1 MSHFLQVVQIAL
13 RRPLWIVGIAA
24 TALLVGLLWGG
35 NISAI
40 YPVVEVAFRG
50 ESLHYWI
57 DLKIRECDEEIARLN
72 AELVAERTRQAPSTG
87 ENMAEQVGQNTR
99 PATTA
104 SSSNIALSRQLSQ
117 LTIKRDWYLRLRP
130 WIVKLTPSDAFST
143 LLFILILLL
152 VGTVL
157 KSLALVINAVLVAR
171 VAHQT
176 VFELRRR
183 FFAHVL
189 RLELNKPGDE
199 GVAHLMSRF
208 THDINCIYGGLSIL
222 LGKMVRE
229 PLKMLACLIGAAWV
243 CLPLLVFSLLVVPPA
258 AWAVWQLGKMLKRAN
273 RRAMEEMAQLY
284 GTLEEALRS
293 LRVVKAYTMEPFER
307 RRFYETSRR
316 YLNKGMRI
324 AIYDA
329 LTHPLTE
336 ILGMTII
343 SLAMAAGAYLVLG
356 EKTHLMG
363 VPVSSHPL
371 TMPEL
376 VLFYALLAGAADPVR
391 KLSDVFAGLQ
401 AAMAASDRVFVMLER
416 QPEITD
422 RPTARRMPRHRKD
435 LVFDEVEFSYTPK
448 HPVLR
453 NINLEI
459 PFGETLVIVGGS
471 GSGKSTLLSLIP
483 RFFDPDRGEIRL
495 DGVPLSEIR
504 LRSLRKQIGLVPQE
518 PVLFNDT
525 ILNNIKY
532 GSPHATDEQ
541 AVEAAR
547 AAHAHGFIEQLPQG
561 YETMLG
567 PMGCGLSG
575 GQRQRIALA
584 RAILRDPAIL
594 ILDEATS
601 QIDVES
607 EQLIHQAL
615 ERFAQGRTTI
625 IVTHRL
631 STIAMA
637 DRVVLMG
644 DGRIMAVGTHEELLD
659 RCELYRRLYFG
670 SFGELRAA

>member
-1 MSHFLQVVQIAL
+1 MSRFLQVVQITL
-13 RRPLWIVGIAA
+13 RRPIWIVGIAA
-24 TALLVGLLWGG
+24 TALIVGVLWGG

-57 DLKIRECDEEIARLN
+57 DLKIQECDEEIARIEK
-72 AELVAERTRQAPSTG
+72 ELAPG
-87 ENMAEQVGQNTR
+87 DAPAANMKLDGHEHATKVTDQR
-99 PATTA
+99 P
-104 SSSNIALSRQLSQ
+104 SSGTLSRQLAQ
-117 LTIKRDWYLRLRP
+117 LTVKRDWYLRLRP
-130 WIVKLTPSDAFST
+130 WILQFTPNDAFST
-143 LLFILILLL
+143 LLFILALLL
-152 VGTVL
+152 IGTLL
-157 KSLALVINAVLVAR
+157 KSLALVVNSVLVAR

-229 PLKMLACLIGAAWV
+229 PLKMIACLVGAAWV
-243 CLPLLVFSLLVVPPA
+243 CFPLLIFSLLVVPPA

-284 GTLEEALRS
+284 GTLEETLRS
-293 LRVVKAYTMEPFER
+293 LRVVKAYTMEPYER

-343 SLAMAAGAYLVLG
+343 SVAMAAGAYLVLN
-356 EKTHLMG
+356 EKTHLLG
-363 VPVSSHPL
+363 LRASGHPL

-401 AAMAASDRVFVMLER
+401 AAVAASDRVFFMLER
-416 QPEITD
+416 EPEITD
-422 RPTARRMPRHRKD
+422 RPTARRIARHRQN
-435 LVFDEVEFSYTPK
+435 LVFDEVEFSYTPG

-453 NINLEI
+453 DINLEI

-483 RFFDPDRGEIRL
+483 RFFDPDQGEIRL
-495 DGVPLSEIR
+495 DGIPLPEIR
-504 LRSLRKQIGLVPQE
+504 LRSLRSQIGLVPQE

-532 GSPHATDEQ
+532 GSPHASDEQ

-547 AAHAHGFIEQLPQG
+547 AAHAHGFIQQLPHG
-561 YETMLG
+561 YDTLLG

-615 ERFAQGRTTI
+615 ERFVRGRTTI

-631 STIAMA
+631 NTIALA
-637 DRVVLMG
+637 DRVLLMG
-644 DGRIMAVGTHEELLD
+644 DGQILALGTHSELLEQS
-659 RCELYRRLYFG
+659 ELYRRLYLG
-670 SFGELRAA
+670 CFGELRAA

>member
-13 RRPLWIVGIAA
+13 RRPIWIVGITV
-24 TALLVGLLWGG
+24 TALIVGVLWGG

-57 DLKIRECDEEIARLN
+57 DLKIQECEQEISRIEQ
-72 AELVAERTRQAPSTG
+72 ELAIPDASAV
-87 ENMAEQVGQNTR
+87 
-99 PATTA
+99 PATQESHDQYDRSGGPMRL
-104 SSSNIALSRQLSQ
+104 SSGNAGLSRQLSQ
-117 LTIKRDWYLRLRP
+117 LTAKREWYLRLKP
-130 WIVKLTPSDAFST
+130 WILRLTPNDAFST
-143 LLFILILLL
+143 LVFILVLLL
-152 VGTVL
+152 IGTFL
-157 KSLALVINAVLVAR
+157 KSLALVINYVLVAR

-189 RLELNKPGDE
+189 RLELDKPGDE

-229 PLKMLACLIGAAWV
+229 PLKMVACLIGAAWV
-243 CLPLLVFSLLVVPPA
+243 CFPLLIFSLLVVPPA
-258 AWAVWQLGKMLKRAN
+258 AWAVWELGKMLKRAN

-329 LTHPLTE
+329 LIHPLTE

-343 SLAMAAGAYLVLG
+343 SLAMAAGAYLVLN
-356 EKTHLMG
+356 EQTHLLG
-363 VPVSSHPL
+363 LRTSTHPL

-401 AAMAASDRVFVMLER
+401 AAMAASDRVFITLKRE
-416 QPEITD
+416 PEIID
-422 RPTARRMPRHRKD
+422 RPTARRVPRHRRH
-435 LVFDEVEFSYTPK
+435 LFFDHVAFAYTPDR
-448 HPVLR
+448 PVLR
-453 NINLEI
+453 DINLEI

-483 RFFDPDRGEIRL
+483 RFFDPDQGEIRL
-495 DGVPLSEIR
+495 DGVPLPDIR
-504 LRSLRKQIGLVPQE
+504 LRSLRSQIGLVPQE

-541 AVEAAR
+541 AIEAAQ
-547 AAHAHGFIEQLPQG
+547 AAHAHGFIEKLPHG
-561 YETMLG
+561 YDTLLG

-584 RAILRDPAIL
+584 RAILRNPAIL

-615 ERFAQGRTTI
+615 ERFTEGRTTI

-631 STIAMA
+631 NTIALA
-637 DRVVLMG
+637 DRVLLLD
-644 DGRIMAVGTHEELLD
+644 DGRILGLGPHSELLEQSD
-659 RCELYRRLYFG
+659 LYRRLYFG
-670 SFGELRAA
+670 SVRELHAA

>member
-1 MSHFLQVVQIAL
+1 MNHFLQVVQIAL
-13 RRPLWIVGIAA
+13 RRPLWLGAIAV
-24 TALLVGLLWGG
+24 TALFVGVMWGG
-35 NISAI
+35 NITAI
-40 YPVVEVAFRG
+40 YPIVEVAFRG

-57 DLKIRECDEEIARLN
+57 DLKIQECDDEIARLQQEI
-72 AELVAERTRQAPSTG
+72 AIGATGTDAPSADQPHREDG
-87 ENMAEQVGQNTR
+87 
-99 PATTA
+99 A
-104 SSSNIALSRQLSQ
+104 SHPSAVRSGQLSQ
-117 LTIKRDWYLRLRP
+117 LMVKREWYVWLRP
-130 WIVKLTPSDAFST
+130 WILRFTPNDAFST
-143 LLFILILLL
+143 LLFILALLML
-152 VGTVL
+152 GTVL
-157 KSLALVINAVLVAR
+157 KSLALVINSVLVAR

-189 RLELNKPGDE
+189 RLELGKPGDE

-208 THDINCIYGGLSIL
+208 THDINCIYSGLSVL

-229 PLKMLACLIGAAWV
+229 PLKMLACLVGAAWV
-243 CLPLLVFSLLVVPPA
+243 CFPLLVFSLLVVPPA
-258 AWAVWQLGKMLKRAN
+258 AWAIWKLGKLLKRAN

-293 LRVVKAYTMEPFER
+293 LRVVKAYTMEPYER

-316 YLNKGMRI
+316 YLNKGLRI
-324 AIYDA
+324 AVFDA

-336 ILGMTII
+336 ILGMSII
-343 SLAMAAGAYLVLG
+343 SLAMAAGAYLVLN
-356 EKTHLMG
+356 EKTHLLG
-363 VPVSSHPL
+363 LTVSGHAL

-376 VLFYALLAGAADPVR
+376 VLFYALLVGAADPAR
-391 KLSDVFAGLQ
+391 RLSDIFASLQ
-401 AAMAASDRVFVMLER
+401 AAVAASDRVFAMLER
-416 QPEITD
+416 EPEIQD
-422 RPTARRMPRHRKD
+422 RPSARRIPRHRRD
-435 LVFDEVEFSYTPK
+435 LVFDHVWFSYTPDQ
-448 HPVLR
+448 PVLR
-453 NINLEI
+453 DINLEI

-471 GSGKSTLLSLIP
+471 GSGKSTLLNLIP

-495 DGVPLSEIR
+495 DGVPLPEIR

-541 AVEAAR
+541 AIDAAR
-547 AAHAHGFIEQLPQG
+547 AAHAHTFIEQLPQG
-561 YETMLG
+561 YNTMLG

-584 RAILRDPAIL
+584 RAMLRDPAIL

-631 STIAMA
+631 NTITMA
-637 DRVVLMG
+637 DRILLMG
-644 DGRIMAVGTHEELLD
+644 DGQIVGLGKHHELLEQCD
-659 RCELYRRLYFG
+659 VYRRLFAG
-670 SFGELRAA
+670 SMWELRAA